1 MTEELLNISSPLI
14 QETLDELITNITKQ
28 TPKGQLPSYIPY
40 LSNID
45 PTHWA
50 IALVN
55 INDHI
60 YSKGNINCK
69 FPLMSVI
76 KPFLLLYLLSAIG
89 PERVWQKVGIE
100 PSEQPYNSIS
110 QLEKDHG
117 WPRNPMI
124 NSGAICLAGLLVD
137 HVQENNRSNT
147 ACAELSNWLNTQANV
162 NLYLDEAV
170 LKSVRSLPNQT
181 NKNITAT
188 LAQAGYIRPEQVTN
202 TLDVYNQICCL
213 SGNILDLVKLGML
226 LINTPLINPVNPE
239 YCRLVKALM
248 LTCGLYEASGRYVVK
263 IGLPMKSAVSGII
276 LAVVPHQG
284 AIACYSPPLDN
295 EGNSVIG
302 LALLEAIASQLN
314 LSLFN

>member
-1 MTEELLNISSPLI
+1 MTEGLLNISSPI
-14 QETLDELITNITKQ
+14 TQNKLDELITNITKQ
-28 TPKGQLPSYIPY
+28 TPRGQLPSYIPY
-40 LSNID
+40 LGNMNPSD
-45 PTHWA
+45 WA

-55 INDHI
+55 IHDDI
-60 YSKGNINCK
+60 YSQGNINCK

-89 PERVWQKVGIE
+89 PEQVWKKVGIE

-124 NSGAICLAGLLVD
+124 NSGAICLASLLID
-137 HVQENNRSNT
+137 HVQVNNIATT
-147 ACAELSNWLNTQANV
+147 ACAELCNWLNTQANV

-181 NKNITAT
+181 NKNITESLVT
-188 LAQAGYIRPEQVTN
+188 TGYIKPEHQSE
-202 TLDVYNQICCL
+202 TLDIYNQICCL
-213 SGNILDLVKLGML
+213 SGNILDLVQLGML
-226 LINTPLINPVNPE
+226 LVKTTLINPE
-239 YCRLVKALM
+239 YSRLVKALM
-248 LTCGLYEASGRYVVK
+248 FTSGLYEASGRYAVK
-263 IGLPMKSAVSGII
+263 IGLPMKSGVSGII
-276 LAVVPHQG
+276 LAIVPQQG

-295 EGNSVIG
+295 KGNSVIG

>member
-1 MTEELLNISSPLI
+1 MTEGLLNISSPI
-14 QETLDELITNITKQ
+14 TQNKLDELITNITKQ
-28 TPKGQLPSYIPY
+28 TPRGQLPSYIPY
-40 LSNID
+40 LSNINPHD
-45 PTHWA
+45 WA

-55 INDHI
+55 INDHM
-60 YSKGNINCK
+60 YTQGNINCK

-76 KPFLLLYLLSAIG
+76 KPFLLLYLLSELG

-100 PSEQPYNSIS
+100 PSQEAFNSIN
-110 QLEKDHG
+110 QLEKDSG

-124 NSGAICLAGLLVD
+124 NSGAICLSSLLI
-137 HVQENNRSNT
+137 ENDLASN
-147 ACAELSNWLNTQANV
+147 ACAKLCNWLNTQANI

-181 NKNITAT
+181 NKNITEI
-188 LAQAGYIRPEQVTN
+188 LGKAGYVDPDQVSK

-213 SGNILDLVKLGML
+213 SGSILDIVKLGL
-226 LINTPLINPVNPE
+226 LLVKPSLINPD
-239 YCRLVKALM
+239 YCYLVKALM
-248 LTCGLYEASGRYVVK
+248 LTCGLYEASGRYTVK
-263 IGLPMKSAVSGII
+263 IGLPMKSGVSGII

-284 AIACYSPPLDN
+284 AIACYSPPLDK

-302 LALLEAIASQLN
+302 LALLEAIASQLD

>member
-1 MTEELLNISSPLI
+1 MTEGLFNISSDLT
-14 QETLDELITNITKQ
+14 QKKLDGLITNITQQ

-55 INDHI
+55 INDDI
-60 YSKGNINCK
+60 YSQGNINCK

-76 KPFLLLYLLSAIG
+76 KPLLLLYLLNEIG

-100 PSEQPYNSIS
+100 PSLQPFNSLS
-110 QLEKDHG
+110 QLEQDGG

-137 HVQENNRSNT
+137 HIQENNRSNT
-147 ACAELSNWLNTQANV
+147 ACAELSNWLNTQAKV
-162 NLYLDEAV
+162 NLSLDEEV

-181 NKNITAT
+181 NKNIATT
-188 LAQAGYIRPEQVTN
+188 LAKAGYIHPDQVTN

-226 LINTPLINPVNPE
+226 FVNTPLINPE

-248 LTCGLYEASGRYVVK
+248 LTCGLYEASGRYIVK
-263 IGLPMKSAVSGII
+263 IGLPMKSGVSGTI
-276 LAVVPHQG
+276 LAIVPHQG

-302 LALLEAIASQLN
+302 LELLKAIAIQLDLN
-314 LSLFN
+314 LFN